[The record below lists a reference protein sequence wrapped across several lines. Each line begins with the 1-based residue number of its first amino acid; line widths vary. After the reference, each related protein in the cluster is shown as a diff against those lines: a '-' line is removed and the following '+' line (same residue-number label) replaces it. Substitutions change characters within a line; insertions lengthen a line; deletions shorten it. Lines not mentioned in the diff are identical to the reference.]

1 MQLSTSP
8 RWLLRLWA
16 DRQYHFNSI
25 WNMLASLPYRTSTQ
39 QNTSLSCFP
48 TQHNTRSLLVTWQ
61 RWLVCD
67 KNMVLFQA
75 AFFGGFF
82 SFFPFPE
89 THTVIVV
96 NQPVI
101 ALRRKSRTALKWS
114 VFLRNGGKNSYR
126 HHPLSGFVCIPLF
139 KSQKATCASPFSS
152 SVHEDMENLI
162 IFVPLTEGRMLVIFR
177 INILT

>member
-1 MQLSTSP
+1 MQLSISP
-8 RWLLRLWA
+8 SWLLRLWA

-25 WNMLASLPYRTSTQ
+25 WNTLASLPYHTSTQ
-39 QNTSLSCFP
+39 KNTSLSCFP
-48 TQHNTRSLLVTWQ
+48 ARRNTRSLLVTWQ

-67 KNMVLFQA
+67 KNTVLFQA
-75 AFFGGFF
+75 AVFCFF
-82 SFFPFPE
+82 FFPFPE
-89 THTVIVV
+89 TRTVIVV

-114 VFLRNGGKNSYR
+114 VFLRKGGNNSSR
-126 HHPLSGFVCIPLF
+126 HHPLSGFVCISLF

-152 SVHEDMENLI
+152 SIHEDMENLI
-162 IFVPLTEGRMLVIFR
+162 IFVPLTEVTLVIFR